1 MNLKAMR
8 LIWVLFLF
16 SSSFLRGGEKPP
28 IQLVADATFLS
39 QYVAHGLDLSD
50 GGPVIQGTVIA
61 NHVLIP
67 NLEVGFI
74 YSYTL
79 DRDDRIWDETGPGI
93 RYTGVL
99 FEDKAY
105 ALKSLSFLYYWNYPH
120 YDVAFDKDFEP
131 IDEDHFQGL
140 KFEQTFFL
148 PELIRLGKVALV
160 PSYKLSHWRTIK
172 DEMFEE
178 GFQHEFGLEAI
189 VPVESLKG
197 LPVSIKGTAN
207 YHDGVLGVEEGWT
220 HYTLQTYAVVPWKG
234 LFLKPGLNYQWS
246 EEPTVNKEDEFW
258 VSLSVTKLF

>member
-189 VPVESLKG
+189 VPVEGATRFDQGHGQLPRWCSRRGRGLDSLHPANLCCRAMEG
-197 LPVSIKGTAN
+197 TLSEAGTQLPVVRRT
-207 YHDGVLGVEEGWT
+207 DGQQRG
-220 HYTLQTYAVVPWKG
+220 
-234 LFLKPGLNYQWS
+234 
-246 EEPTVNKEDEFW
+246 
-258 VSLSVTKLF
+258 